1 MYLEVSGSF
10 DPGDTPAYDFL
21 LERGHVQKDDREQN
35 YKKKSCGP
43 QCCQPDNKSRFVGQ
57 VFFGMVYVSQ
67 VHLCSSDSAIMKNL
81 REQIN
86 PQSSNKKGEKI
97 MKAMV
102 LTECAPVESAP
113 LKCLELADPSPGP
126 GEVRVR
132 VRTCGVCRTD
142 LHVIECE
149 LPFPGHPVV
158 PGHQIV
164 GIVDRLGEG
173 STRFALGQRIGV
185 AWLRHTCGEC
195 VYCRNGRE
203 NLCESARFTGY
214 HENGGYAEFALVSEE
229 FAYPIPDIF
238 SDLDAPPL
246 LCAGIIGYRSLK
258 RSGLR
263 PGESLA
269 IYGFGSSAHIVI
281 QIAVHMGCN
290 VYVCTRGE
298 KHRELAKRLG
308 AQWVGEEPEK
318 MPILTDSA
326 IIFAPA
332 GDLVPKALEHLRKGG
347 TLALA
352 GIYMTPIPQ
361 MDYEN
366 HLFFEKNIHSVTANT
381 RQDGME
387 LLRIAAE
394 IPIRP
399 QVQIFPLIEANKAL
413 LALKEDRMEGSGI
426 LVVEES
432 F

>member
-1 MYLEVSGSF
+1 
-10 DPGDTPAYDFL
+10 
-21 LERGHVQKDDREQN
+21 
-35 YKKKSCGP
+35 
-43 QCCQPDNKSRFVGQ
+43 
-57 VFFGMVYVSQ
+57 
-67 VHLCSSDSAIMKNL
+67 
-81 REQIN
+81 
-86 PQSSNKKGEKI
+86 

-164 GIVDRLGEG
+164 GSRPARGRIDEICAR
-173 STRFALGQRIGV
+173 ARIGV

-281 QIAVHMGCN
+281 QIAVHMGCK

-298 KHRELAKRLG
+298 KHRELAKQAWR
-308 AQWVGEEPEK
+308 A
-318 MPILTDSA
+318 M
-326 IIFAPA
+326 
-332 GDLVPKALEHLRKGG
+332 GG
-347 TLALA
+347 
-352 GIYMTPIPQ
+352 
-361 MDYEN
+361 
-366 HLFFEKNIHSVTANT
+366 
-381 RQDGME
+381 
-387 LLRIAAE
+387 
-394 IPIRP
+394 
-399 QVQIFPLIEANKAL
+399 
-413 LALKEDRMEGSGI
+413 
-426 LVVEES
+426 
-432 F
+432 